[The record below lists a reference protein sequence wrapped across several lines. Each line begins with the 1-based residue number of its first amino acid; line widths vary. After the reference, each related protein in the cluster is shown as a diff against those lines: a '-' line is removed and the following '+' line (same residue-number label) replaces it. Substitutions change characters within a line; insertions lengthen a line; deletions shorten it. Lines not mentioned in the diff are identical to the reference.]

1 LNLRDVKL
9 EALDDTRLA
18 ALLEAGRGLVAQLE
32 VDAVLEELLRVAC
45 ELTGARYAALGVL
58 DEERRRLERFVTRG
72 IDPATGAAIGDL
84 PRGHGVL
91 GELIRH
97 PEPLRL
103 DDVGEHPRSYG
114 FPAHHPPMRTFLG
127 VPVVIRG
134 EPWGNLYLTEKAG
147 GPFDEADEAATV
159 VLADWAALAVDN
171 ARLYE
176 DAGRRRAEAERALR
190 RLEATA
196 AIARA
201 VGSETDLDRVLELVV
216 KRGRALL
223 DARSVVLLLV
233 EGEEFHLA
241 AGAGQ
246 VAPSALGGRF
256 RIPDSAPGDVLF
268 SGRPERIE
276 DVPSRLRISDRD
288 LGVTGAATALLVP
301 LVYRN
306 TPLGLLAAFDR
317 LDGVGGFGDEEE
329 RLFLGFAAS
338 AATAVA
344 TARSVAEE
352 RLRHSLLAAEQ
363 ERRRWA
369 RELHDETLQALGG
382 LQVLLSSALRRGSPQ
397 ALEQAVRESL
407 EHIGTEIESLR
418 TLITELRP
426 AALDEIGLA
435 PAIESLGQR
444 LAAVEGLEVDVN
456 VEVGGR
462 LDAELETTVYRL
474 VQEALTNVA
483 KHANAESVR
492 VRVTRAD
499 DLVAVAVGDDGR
511 GFDPQARADGF
522 GVIGMRE
529 RVALAHGRLEIDSAP
544 GRTVVRADL
553 PLPPAPA
560 LRAS

>member
-1 LNLRDVKL
+1 VRLGT
-9 EALDDTRLA
+9 LDETRLA

-45 ELTGARYAALGVL
+45 ELTGANYAAIGVL
-58 DEERRRLERFVTRG
+58 DEDRRRLERFVTRG
-72 IDPATGAAIGDL
+72 IDHAGREAIGDL

-91 GELIRH
+91 GELIRD
-97 PEPLRL
+97 PVALRL
-103 DDVGEHPRSYG
+103 DDVSAHPRSYG

-233 EGEEFHLA
+233 DGEEFHLA

-246 VAPSALGGRF
+246 VAPGALGGRF
-256 RIPDSAPGDVLF
+256 PIPDSAPGDVLF
-268 SGRPERIE
+268 SGRPERID
-276 DVPSRLRISDRD
+276 DVASRLRISDHN
-288 LGVTGAATALLVP
+288 LGVTGATTALLVP

-317 LDGVGGFGDEEE
+317 LDGPGGFGDEEE

-352 RLRHSLLAAEQ
+352 RQRHSLLAAEQ

-369 RELHDETLQALGG
+369 RELHDQTLQALGG
-382 LQVLLSSALRRGSPQ
+382 LQVLLASSLRRGSPE

-444 LAAVEGLEVDVN
+444 LAAVEGLEVG
-456 VEVGGR
+456 VEVAVGGR

-474 VQEALTNVA
+474 VQEALTNIA
-483 KHANAESVR
+483 KHAGAESVR
-492 VRVTRAD
+492 VSVTLDYDVVRIE
-499 DLVAVAVGDDGR
+499 VTDDGH
-511 GFDPQARADGF
+511 GFDPEARVEGF
-522 GVIGMRE
+522 GLIGMRE
-529 RVALAHGRLEIDSAP
+529 RVALAHGRLDIESAP
-544 GRTVVRADL
+544 GHTVVRADL
-553 PLPPAPA
+553 PLRA